1 MKHTFKQTTK
11 RFVLGWLATW
21 LMVGSALISPMAT
34 AELVIIVHPGGPDT
48 ITRQQ
53 VRDIYLNRSS
63 QMPDGQRAVA
73 FELPPG
79 NSIRDEF
86 NELVIERSDA
96 WMKSF
101 WSRQVLTGK
110 GHPPTEMSSA
120 SGMKSVV
127 SSTLGAIGYLDST
140 LVDDTVKVVLY
151 PGDEVTGGR

>member
-1 MKHTFKQTTK
+1 MKRSGRLALTVAA
-11 RFVLGWLATW
+11 VLVMLSPLA
-21 LMVGSALISPMAT
+21 S

-79 NSIRDEF
+79 NSMRDDF
-86 NELVIERSDA
+86 NELITERSDA
-96 WMKSF
+96 WLQSF

-110 GHPPTEMSSA
+110 GQPPTEMSSV
-120 SGMKSVV
+120 SSMKSVV
-127 SSTLGAIGYLDST
+127 SSTLGSIGYLDST
-140 LVDDTVKVVLY
+140 LVDDSVKVALT
-151 PGDEVTGGR
+151 PEP

>member
-1 MKHTFKQTTK
+1 MKK
-11 RFVLGWLATW
+11 TW
-21 LMVGSALISPMAT
+21 TIACLVISMLMVSPLAN

-48 ITRQQ
+48 ITKQQ
-53 VRDIYLNRSS
+53 VRNIYLNRSS

-73 FELPPG
+73 FELPAG
-79 NSIRDEF
+79 NSIREAF
-86 NELVIERSDA
+86 NKLITQRSDA

-110 GHPPTEMSSA
+110 GQPPTEMPSA

-151 PGDEVTGGR
+151 PETNGSGGY